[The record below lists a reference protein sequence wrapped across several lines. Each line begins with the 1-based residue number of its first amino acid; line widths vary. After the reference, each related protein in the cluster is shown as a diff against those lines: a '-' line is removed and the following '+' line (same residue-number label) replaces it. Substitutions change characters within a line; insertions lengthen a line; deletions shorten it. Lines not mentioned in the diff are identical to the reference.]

1 MKAGKS
7 TCKTPQIGGRFCGY
21 EMAPMQHCRLRADG
35 NAADTRSSTGF
46 PMSLTP
52 ARPGNAGLILLAD

>member
-1 MKAGKS
+1 MRVEKS
-7 TCKTPQIGGRFCGY
+7 TWATPQMGGRFCGH
-21 EMAPMQHCRLRADG
+21 ETAPMQHCHLRADG